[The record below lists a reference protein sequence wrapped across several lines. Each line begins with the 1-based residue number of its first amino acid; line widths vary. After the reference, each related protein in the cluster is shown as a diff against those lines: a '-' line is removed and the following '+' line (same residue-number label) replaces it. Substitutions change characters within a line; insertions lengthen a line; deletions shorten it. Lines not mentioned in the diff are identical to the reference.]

1 LSITPGIAGRLLSDR
16 TPCPWTGVENV
27 DGRAVEAVAAVPV
40 GAAVIVEAAAVVDV
54 DPEPT
59 TTASNVEDE
68 SFTPTRGEEDPPT
81 LTPSNGAA
89 VDVVTTALLAF
100 EEIATTTLL
109 ALEETATTTLLA
121 LEEAT
126 TTTLLALEDATA
138 AALLVFEVTAATA
151 LLVLIVAA
159 ALLVF
164 TALLVVA
171 RASIGSATGAAATN
185 APKSVKVARSFILMD
200 LL

>member
-1 LSITPGIAGRLLSDR
+1 LSITPGIAGRLLSDK
-16 TPCPWTGVENV
+16 TPCPWTGAENV

-100 EEIATTTLL
+100 EE
-109 ALEETATTTLLA
+109 TATTTLLA

-126 TTTLLALEDATA
+126 TTTLLALEDTTA
-138 AALLVFEVTAATA
+138 AA

>member
-1 LSITPGIAGRLLSDR
+1 M
-16 TPCPWTGVENV
+16 
-27 DGRAVEAVAAVPV
+27 EAVAAVPV

-81 LTPSNGAA
+81 LTPTNGAA

-100 EEIATTTLL
+100 
-109 ALEETATTTLLA
+109 EETATTTLLA

-126 TTTLLALEDATA
+126 TTTLLALEDTTA
-138 AALLVFEVTAATA
+138 AALLVFEVTAAMA

-171 RASIGSATGAAATN
+171 RASMGSATGAAATS
-185 APKSVKVARSFILMD
+185 APKSVKVARSFILVD
-200 LL
+200 SL